1 MEAGVLRY
9 GLFLSLER
17 NCSKNVSAVSAFVSG
32 IEVAV
37 KTQSEGAKAAL
48 ELVWPCLSIIWT
60 KFNKQRR

>member
-32 IEVAV
+32 IKVAV
-37 KTQSEGAKAAL
+37 KTQREEARQFSSWFGMVIDNLDK
-48 ELVWPCLSIIWT
+48 I
-60 KFNKQRR
+60 